1 MSQVMLDQRSVTR
14 DALMQRA
21 LRAARGLHAAGVR
34 EGDAVALLLRNDFAF
49 FEAQQ
54 AAAALGAYAVPINW
68 HGKPEEVLYIV
79 NDVRPR
85 VLVAH
90 ADLLAPVLGQLPA
103 GTQVIAVPT
112 PPEARRAFALSDDA
126 VALPCAMPGV
136 TGVPE
141 WNAWLEAFAPWDGPP
156 LRSRATMIY
165 TSGTTGRAKGV
176 KRDAATPEQAA
187 AYVELLRSVYGLRP
201 GVRALIGG
209 PLYHSSPNA
218 FARQAL
224 QVCELLAMQ
233 TKFDAE
239 AALAAIEQHRI
250 THMVAVPT
258 MFVRMLKLPEA
269 VRRRYDLRSLQ
280 WVTHTGAPCSPET
293 KRALMD
299 WWGPVV
305 YETYGGTEVGT
316 ATLSTPEDWLAFPGS
331 VGRVVPGARMALYG
345 EDGQAV
351 APGETGEIFVR
362 VPAYADFTYHNH
374 PEKRA
379 EVERDGLISCG
390 DVGYVKDDH
399 LYLCDRRADMVIS
412 AGVNIYPAEIEAV
425 LLQHPAVRD
434 CAVFGIPDDE
444 MGESLAA
451 AVEPMPGAE
460 ADAAQ
465 LRTFL
470 EARISRYK
478 VPRRIDFH
486 AALPREDSG
495 KIFKR
500 RLREPFWQAA
510 GRKI

>member
-1 MSQVMLDQRSVTR
+1 
-14 DALMQRA
+14 
-21 LRAARGLHAAGVR
+21 
-34 EGDAVALLLRNDFAF
+34 
-49 FEAQQ
+49 
-54 AAAALGAYAVPINW
+54 
-68 HGKPEEVLYIV
+68 
-79 NDVRPR
+79 
-85 VLVAH
+85 
-90 ADLLAPVLGQLPA
+90 
-103 GTQVIAVPT
+103 
-112 PPEARRAFALSDDA
+112 
-126 VALPCAMPGV
+126 
-136 TGVPE
+136 
-141 WNAWLEAFAPWDGPP
+141 
-156 LRSRATMIY
+156 MIY

-187 AYVELLRSVYGLRP
+187 AYVELLRSVYGLHP

-224 QVCELLAMQ
+224 QVAELLVMQ
-233 TKFDAE
+233 TRFDAE
-239 AALAAIEQHRI
+239 AALAAIERHRI

-331 VGRVVPGARMALYG
+331 VGRLTPGARMALYG
-345 EDGQAV
+345 EDGQPV
-351 APGETGEIFVR
+351 APGAVGEIFVR

-374 PEKRA
+374 PARRA

-425 LLQHPAVRD
+425 LLQCPDVRD

-451 AVEPMPGAE
+451 AVEPMPGTAP
-460 ADAAQ
+460 DATQ
-465 LRTFL
+465 LRAFL
-470 EARISRYK
+470 EARIARYK
-478 VPRRIDFH
+478 VRAASTSMKRCRARTAARSSSAGCAIRSGRPRDGRSDVTAAHDIGLRLAGALQRH
-486 AALPREDSG
+486 AGLHGRVEDL
-495 KIFKR
+495 R
-500 RLREPFWQAA
+500 RLTGGATKTTWSFDLRTAERVHPLILQQAPARTDA
-510 GRKI
+510 GGRRCRGSTPPRTHAR

>member
-1 MSQVMLDQRSVTR
+1 MSQVILDQRSMAR
-14 DALMQRA
+14 GALMQRA
-21 LRAARGLHAAGVR
+21 LRAARGFDAAGVR

-68 HGKPEEVLYIV
+68 HGAPDEVLYIV
-79 NDVRPR
+79 EDVRPK
-85 VLVAH
+85 VLVGH
-90 ADLLAPVLGQLPA
+90 ADLLAPVGERIPA
-103 GTQVIAVPT
+103 GTTVITVPT
-112 PPEARRAFALSDDA
+112 PPEARQAFSLTDDA
-126 VALPCAMPGV
+126 AAMPAGA
-136 TGVPE
+136 TD
-141 WNAWLEAFAPWDGPP
+141 WNAWLDAFAPWDGPAR
-156 LRSRATMIY
+156 RSRATMIY

-176 KRDAATPEQAA
+176 KRDAATPEQATAYA
-187 AYVELLRSVYGLRP
+187 ALLRSVYGLQP
-201 GVRALIGG
+201 GVRAMIGG
-209 PLYHSSPNA
+209 PLYHASPNA
-218 FARQAL
+218 YARQAL
-224 QVCELLAMQ
+224 PVCDVLVLQ
-233 TKFDAE
+233 TRFDAE
-239 AALAAIEQHRI
+239 AVLAAIEQHRI
-250 THMVAVPT
+250 SHMVAVPT

-269 VRRRYDLRSLQ
+269 VRRRYDLSSLR
-280 WVTHTGAPCSPET
+280 WVTHTGAPCASET

-331 VGRVVPGARMALYG
+331 VGRLAPHARMALYG
-345 EDGQAV
+345 EDGEPV
-351 APGETGEIFVR
+351 APGEIGEIFVR

-374 PEKRA
+374 PEKRK

-412 AGVNIYPAEIEAV
+412 AGVNIYPAEIEAA
-425 LLQHPAVRD
+425 LLQCPSVRD

-451 AVEPMPGAE
+451 AVEPMPGATP
-460 ADAAQ
+460 DAAE
-465 LRTFL
+465 LRAFL
-470 EARISRYK
+470 QGRLARFK
-478 VPRRIDFH
+478 VPRRFDFH

-500 RLREPFWQAA
+500 RLRDPFWQAA

>member
-1 MSQVMLDQRSVTR
+1 MSQVILDQRSVER

-21 LRAARGLHAAGVR
+21 MRAARGLHEMGVR

-79 NDVRPR
+79 NDVQPK

-90 ADLLAPVLGQLPA
+90 ADLLAPVLAQVPPA
-103 GTQVIAVPT
+103 TQVVAVPT
-112 PPEARRAFALSDDA
+112 PPEAMRSFGLSDEA
-126 VALPCAMPGV
+126 AAPPPGA
-136 TGVPE
+136 TE

-187 AYVELLRSVYGLRP
+187 AYVELLRSVYGLHP

-224 QVCELLAMQ
+224 QVAELLVMQ
-233 TKFDAE
+233 TRFDAE
-239 AALAAIEQHRI
+239 AALAAIERHRI

-280 WVTHTGAPCSPET
+280 WVTHTGAPCTPET

-331 VGRVVPGARMALYG
+331 VGRLTPGARMALYG
-345 EDGQAV
+345 EDGRPV
-351 APGETGEIFVR
+351 APGAVGEIFVR

-374 PEKRA
+374 PARRA

-425 LLQHPAVRD
+425 LLQCPDVRD

-451 AVEPMPGAE
+451 AVEPMPGATP
-460 ADAAQ
+460 DAVQ
-465 LRTFL
+465 LRAFL
-470 EARISRYK
+470 EARIARYK

-486 AALPREDSG
+486 EALPREDSG

-500 RLREPFWQAA
+500 RLRDPFWQAA

>member
-1 MSQVMLDQRSVTR
+1 MSQVILDGRAMERDLLTR
-14 DALMQRA
+14 RA
-21 LRAARGLHAAGVR
+21 LQAARGLDALGVR

-49 FEAQQ
+49 LEAQQ

-79 NDVRPR
+79 EDVRPR
-85 VLVAH
+85 VIVGH
-90 ADLLAPVLGQLPA
+90 ADLLAPVRERFPVDTA
-103 GTQVIAVPT
+103 VVTVPT
-112 PPEARRAFALSDDA
+112 PPEAVRAFALTDEAAA
-126 VALPCAMPGV
+126 VPGGAL
-136 TGVPE
+136 E
-141 WNAWLEAFAPWDGPP
+141 WNTWLAAFAPWDGPP
-156 LRSRATMIY
+156 MRSRATMIY

-176 KRDAATPEQAA
+176 RREAATPEQAR
-187 AYVELLRSVYGLRP
+187 AYVELLRSVYGLQP
-201 GVRALIGG
+201 GVRALIAG

-224 QVCELLAMQ
+224 PACEVLAMQ
-233 TKFDAE
+233 TKFDPE
-239 AALAAIEQHRI
+239 AVLAAIERHRI
-250 THMVAVPT
+250 SHMVAVPT

-269 VRRRYDLRSLQ
+269 VRRRYDLGSLR
-280 WVTHTGAPCSPET
+280 WVTHTGAPCAPET

-316 ATLSTPEDWLAFPGS
+316 ATLSTPQDWLEFPGS
-331 VGRVVPGARMALYG
+331 VGRLTPGARMALYG
-345 EDGQAV
+345 EDGRPV
-351 APGETGEIFVR
+351 APGEVGEIFVR

-374 PEKRA
+374 PEKRR

-425 LLQHPAVRD
+425 LLQCPAVRD

-444 MGESLAA
+444 MGESLVAA
-451 AVEPMPGAE
+451 IECMPGAAPDAE
-460 ADAAQ
+460 AIRA
-465 LRTFL
+465 FL
-470 EARISRYK
+470 AERLARYK

-500 RLREPFWQAA
+500 RLRDPFWQGA
-510 GRKI
+510 GRRI

>member
-1 MSQVMLDQRSVTR
+1 MSQVILDGRAADR
-14 DALMQRA
+14 DLLMQRA
-21 LRAARGLHAAGVR
+21 RRAARGFDALGVR
-34 EGDAVALLLRNDFAF
+34 EGDAIALLLRNDFAF

-68 HGKPEEVLYIV
+68 HGKPEEVLYILG
-79 NDVRPR
+79 DVRPK
-85 VLVAH
+85 VLVGH
-90 ADLLAPVLGQLPA
+90 ADLLAPLRGQIPA
-103 GTQVIAVPT
+103 GTTVITVPT
-112 PPEARRAFALSDDA
+112 PPEAKRSFGLSDEA
-126 VALPCAMPGV
+126 VALPADSL
-136 TGVPE
+136 E
-141 WNAWLEAFAPWDGPP
+141 WNAWLEACEPWDGPP
-156 LRSRATMIY
+156 RRSRATMIY
-165 TSGTTGRAKGV
+165 TSGTTGRPKGV
-176 KRDAATPEQAA
+176 KREAATPEQAQ
-187 AYVELLRSVYGLRP
+187 AYIDLLRSVYGIQP
-201 GVRALIGG
+201 GVRAMIGG

-218 FARQAL
+218 YARQAL
-224 QVCELLAMQ
+224 PVCELLVMQ

-239 AALAAIEQHRI
+239 AVLAAIEQHRI
-250 THMVAVPT
+250 SHMVAVPT

-269 VRRRYDLRSLQ
+269 VRNRYDLSSLK
-280 WVTHTGAPCSPET
+280 WVTHTGAPCSPDT
-293 KRALMD
+293 KKALMD

-331 VGRVVPGARMALYG
+331 VGRITPGTRMVLYG
-345 EDGQAV
+345 EDGRPV
-351 APGETGEIFVR
+351 APGEVGEIHVR

-399 LYLCDRRADMVIS
+399 LYLCDRRSDMVIS
-412 AGVNIYPAEIEAV
+412 AGVNIYPAEIEAT
-425 LLQHPAVRD
+425 LLQCPSVRD
-434 CAVFGIPDDE
+434 CAVFGIPDEE

-451 AVEPMPGAE
+451 AIEPMPGTSP
-460 ADAAQ
+460 DAAAI
-465 LRTFL
+465 RAFL
-470 EARISRYK
+470 EARISKYK

-500 RLREPFWQAA
+500 RLRDPFWQAA

>member
-1 MSQVMLDQRSVTR
+1 MSQVILDQRSVER

-21 LRAARGLHAAGVR
+21 MRAARGLHEMGVR

-79 NDVRPR
+79 NDVQPK
-85 VLVAH
+85 VMVAH
-90 ADLLAPVLGQLPA
+90 ADLMAPVLAQVPPA
-103 GTQVIAVPT
+103 TQVVAVPT
-112 PPEARRAFALSDDA
+112 PPEAMRSFGLSDEA
-126 VALPCAMPGV
+126 AAPPPGA
-136 TGVPE
+136 TE

-187 AYVELLRSVYGLRP
+187 AYVELLRSVYGLHP

-224 QVCELLAMQ
+224 QVAELLVMQ
-233 TKFDAE
+233 TRFDAE
-239 AALAAIEQHRI
+239 AALAAIERHRI

-331 VGRVVPGARMALYG
+331 VGRLTPGARMALYG
-345 EDGQAV
+345 EDGQPV
-351 APGETGEIFVR
+351 APGAVGEIFVR

-374 PEKRA
+374 PARRA

-425 LLQHPAVRD
+425 LLQCPDVRD

-451 AVEPMPGAE
+451 AVEPMPGTAP
-460 ADAAQ
+460 DATQ
-465 LRTFL
+465 LRAFL
-470 EARISRYK
+470 EARIARYK

-486 AALPREDSG
+486 EALPREDSG

-500 RLREPFWQAA
+500 RLRDPFWQAA

>member
-1 MSQVMLDQRSVTR
+1 MSQVILDQRSVER

-21 LRAARGLHAAGVR
+21 MRAARGLHEMGVR

-79 NDVRPR
+79 NDVQPK
-85 VLVAH
+85 VMVAH
-90 ADLLAPVLGQLPA
+90 ADLLAPVLAQVPPE
-103 GTQVIAVPT
+103 TQVVAVPT
-112 PPEARRAFALSDDA
+112 PPEAMRNFGLSDEA
-126 VALPCAMPGV
+126 AAPPPGAK
-136 TGVPE
+136 E
-141 WNAWLEAFAPWDGPP
+141 WNTWLEVFAPWDGLP

-218 FARQAL
+218 FAWQAL
-224 QVCELLAMQ
+224 QVAELLVMQ
-233 TKFDAE
+233 TRFDAE
-239 AALAAIEQHRI
+239 AALAAIERHRI

-331 VGRVVPGARMALYG
+331 VGRLTPGARMALYG
-345 EDGQAV
+345 EDGQPV
-351 APGETGEIFVR
+351 APGAVGEIFVR

-374 PEKRA
+374 PARRA

-425 LLQHPAVRD
+425 LLQCPDVRD

-451 AVEPMPGAE
+451 AVEPMPGATP
-460 ADAAQ
+460 DAVQ
-465 LRTFL
+465 LRAFL
-470 EARISRYK
+470 EARIARYK

-486 AALPREDSG
+486 EALPREDSG

-500 RLREPFWQAA
+500 RLRDPFWQAA

>member
-1 MSQVMLDQRSVTR
+1 MSQVILDQRSVER

-21 LRAARGLHAAGVR
+21 MRAARGLHEMGVR

-79 NDVRPR
+79 NDVQPK

-90 ADLLAPVLGQLPA
+90 ADLLAPVLAQVPPE
-103 GTQVIAVPT
+103 TQVVAVPT
-112 PPEARRAFALSDDA
+112 PPEAMRSFGLSDEA
-126 VALPCAMPGV
+126 AAMPPGA
-136 TGVPE
+136 TE

-224 QVCELLAMQ
+224 QVAELLVMQ
-233 TKFDAE
+233 TRFDAE
-239 AALAAIEQHRI
+239 AALAAIERHRI

-305 YETYGGTEVGT
+305 YETYGGAEVGT

-331 VGRVVPGARMALYG
+331 VGRLTPGARMALYG
-345 EDGQAV
+345 EDGRPV
-351 APGETGEIFVR
+351 APGAVGEIFVR
-362 VPAYADFTYHNH
+362 VPAYADFTYHKH
-374 PEKRA
+374 PAKRA

-425 LLQHPAVRD
+425 MLQCPYVRD

-451 AVEPMPGAE
+451 AVEPMPGATP
-460 ADAAQ
+460 DAVQ
-465 LRTFL
+465 LRAFL
-470 EARISRYK
+470 EARIARYK

-486 AALPREDSG
+486 EALPREDSG

-500 RLREPFWQAA
+500 RLRDPFWQAA

>member
-1 MSQVMLDQRSVTR
+1 MSQVILDQRSVER

-21 LRAARGLHAAGVR
+21 MRAARGLHEMGVR

-79 NDVRPR
+79 NDVQPK
-85 VLVAH
+85 VMVAH
-90 ADLLAPVLGQLPA
+90 ADLLAPVLAQVPPE
-103 GTQVIAVPT
+103 TQVVAVPT
-112 PPEARRAFALSDDA
+112 PPEAMRNFGLSDEA
-126 VALPCAMPGV
+126 AAPPPGAK
-136 TGVPE
+136 E
-141 WNAWLEAFAPWDGPP
+141 WNTWLEVFAPWDGLP

-224 QVCELLAMQ
+224 QVAELLVMQ
-233 TKFDAE
+233 TRFDAE
-239 AALAAIEQHRI
+239 AALAAIERHRI

-331 VGRVVPGARMALYG
+331 VGRLTPGARMALYG
-345 EDGQAV
+345 EDGQPV
-351 APGETGEIFVR
+351 APGAVGEIFVR

-374 PEKRA
+374 PARRA

-425 LLQHPAVRD
+425 LLQCPDVRD

-451 AVEPMPGAE
+451 AVEPMPGATP
-460 ADAAQ
+460 DAVQ
-465 LRTFL
+465 LRAFL
-470 EARISRYK
+470 EARIARYK

-486 AALPREDSG
+486 EALPREDSG

-500 RLREPFWQAA
+500 RLRDPFWQAA